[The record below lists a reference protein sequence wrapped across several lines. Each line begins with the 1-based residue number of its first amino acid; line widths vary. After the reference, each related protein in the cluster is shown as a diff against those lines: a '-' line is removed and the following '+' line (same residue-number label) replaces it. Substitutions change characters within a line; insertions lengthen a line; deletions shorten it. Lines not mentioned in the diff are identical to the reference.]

1 MPPRS
6 KLAGGLCPGR
16 GKADGR
22 QVLYSILEGGPT
34 LAAGRPGQILIGDK
48 NHYGKGFETALGPPL
63 RGRDG
68 VDR

>member
-1 MPPRS
+1 
-6 KLAGGLCPGR
+6 
-16 GKADGR
+16 
-22 QVLYSILEGGPT
+22 VLYSILEGGPT